1 MKSLNQTYTQS
12 TSMKD
17 YFRGYFKHMNN
28 VLLNLDLND
37 IDGVVECFLTARK
50 NKKTIFFAGNG
61 GSAATASH
69 FAQDLG
75 EVGRKSNKPGF
86 KTLSL
91 TDNVSLISAVG
102 NDYGYDKIF
111 TIQLVEWFSAGDVLV
126 AISASG
132 NSPNIINA
140 VEQAKEIG
148 GKTIG
153 LVGFDGGK
161 MKNLCDH
168 VIHVKTDIGEYGPVE
183 DVHLIMNHLIT
194 SYLIFMLSDDATCK
208 GQTT

>member
-12 TSMKD
+12 TSRKD
-17 YFRGYFKHMNN
+17 YFRGYFKHVNDL
-28 VLLNLDLND
+28 LLNLDLND

-102 NDYGYDKIF
+102 NDHGYDKIF

-140 VEQAKEIG
+140 VEQAKEAG

-161 MKNLCDH
+161 MKNLCNH

-183 DVHLIMNHLIT
+183 DVHLIMDHLIT
-194 SYLIFMLSDDATCK
+194 SYLIFMLSDDATC
-208 GQTT
+208 